1 MLNTIE
7 SHLQIRDSINITR
20 NAQLTTHRWVCV
32 NNTTKPQINTQQIR
46 IEEDGFELS
55 LGDGKRHIL
64 YTLVCAAHFHRI
76 PWYT

>member
-20 NAQLTTHRWVCV
+20 NAQFLAQLTTHRCVCV

-46 IEEDGFELS
+46 IEEDGCELS
-55 LGDGKRHIL
+55 LSG
-64 YTLVCAAHFHRI
+64 
-76 PWYT
+76 